1 MAHTGIPPQAAA
13 SHILGRFATPTR
25 SLTGNPPIKI
35 PFGQKMITVA
45 MQIVLYVCGKVL
57 GGIGC
62 TGVVMAD
69 RAGVGAVISVVA
81 VI

>member
-1 MAHTGIPPQAAA
+1 MFRGPSTGICVAYCW
-13 SHILGRFATPTR
+13 
-25 SLTGNPPIKI
+25 SLTGNPQIHI
-35 PFGQKMITVA
+35 PFGQKTITVA